1 MAARGWGGS
10 VAVAIGV
17 AAATAAAALGLGYGL
32 SIVTWPT
39 AVGAAADDAWLASL
53 TWTAWIAASATL
65 FGAVVADRL
74 SAGDPGAAPPR
85 RRSTMKSDGAYRRAT
100 PNAFATATWRII
112 IALSAAVGAL
122 AAVPLVA
129 VPARAAHRPDT
140 YAPQLIAGG
149 YAVVGVT
156 AGLIVAVLALSARAI
171 AANAIL
177 TTGWLWLLA
186 IASVVRDATPI
197 TSHTA
202 FEIGVPAAQLAIWHF
217 DGHFINGTISL
228 PGAGLMLGAALV
240 IGALAAWPALRRG
253 DNRVGVAVSGAA
265 GPVLVAAAYFL
276 AAPKLTTVRVDERL
290 SAYLIAPY
298 TVLIGLAGSV
308 LFTALV
314 TYRAD
319 QAANRAAAAV
329 PTSAGASTMDDN
341 EGAHAAERVH
351 VGAPEPAATA
361 TPEPAEAAAP
371 VSAGTVAGA
380 ATATKPARGRSR
392 RKPQADRDPT
402 TTSPAM
408 PAPRES
414 R

>member
-1 MAARGWGGS
+1 MTARGWGGS

-32 SIVTWPT
+32 NIVMWPT
-39 AVGAAADDAWLASL
+39 AVGAVADDAWLASL
-53 TWTAWIAASATL
+53 AWTAWIAASATL
-65 FGAVVADRL
+65 IGAVVADRL

-85 RRSTMKSDGAYRRAT
+85 RRSTVESDGVCRKAT
-100 PNAFATATWRII
+100 PRAFATASWRLV
-112 IALSAAVGAL
+112 IALSAAIGAL
-122 AAVPLVA
+122 ATVPLVA

-149 YAVVGVT
+149 YAVVGVA

-186 IASVVRDATPI
+186 IASVIRDATSSAGNTPVAGAP
-197 TSHTA
+197 T
-202 FEIGVPAAQLAIWHF
+202 AQLDIWRF
-217 DGHFINGTISL
+217 GGHFVNGTISL

-240 IGALAAWPALRRG
+240 IGALAAWPALRHG

-265 GPVLVAAAYFL
+265 GPVLVATAYFL
-276 AAPKLTTVRVDERL
+276 AAPKLTTVRVDEHL

-308 LFTALV
+308 LITGIV
-314 TYRAD
+314 TYLAD
-319 QAANRAAAAV
+319 RAANRAAAAEEV
-329 PTSAGASTMDDN
+329 GAMVSTSDDH
-341 EGAHAAERVH
+341 EKTDKAERVPARAKRSAAH
-351 VGAPEPAATA
+351 SAVEPVEPATS
-361 TPEPAEAAAP
+361 EPAGVA
-371 VSAGTVAGA
+371 AGA
-380 ATATKPARGRSR
+380 ATGAKPQGKGR
-392 RKPQADRDPT
+392 RKAQADPAPA
-402 TTSPAM
+402 TTSPAV

-414 R
+414 K